1 MKNFLNLKQLKSS
14 REPALLCPL
23 STQDNKFPFTEDN
36 PHQRRGGT
44 EGIYKQT
51 LLCFFFPLKHL
62 SSCRLLP
69 LEAGTIFPLS
79 RRFSGNLL
87 LFVEDAV
94 KAGVFSHRLEC
105 VSWILLPC
113 DMTAHINRH
122 AWSSSCSSVLY
133 YRSLSQLRI
142 YEDWGEITFLLPKKK
157 LIHLT
162 VDISGIWVAYYLLN
176 SLVLFYRPCYFN
188 LS

>member
-1 MKNFLNLKQLKSS
+1 MPPFHPGKINSPFLQTTLTSA
-14 REPALLCPL
+14 EVAPEG
-23 STQDNKFPFTEDN
+23 STNKPYS
-36 PHQRRGGT
+36 
-44 EGIYKQT
+44 I
-51 LLCFFFPLKHL
+51 FFPKHL

-69 LEAGTIFPLS
+69 LEAGTTFPLS
-79 RRFSGNLL
+79 HRFSGNLL

-157 LIHLT
+157 LIHLN

-176 SLVLFYRPCYFN
+176 SLVLFYRPRYFN